1 MNRNVKYFFTLSFI
15 LFFFNS
21 QSQIAVGKWR
31 DHFCYKKATCLT
43 NAGDKIYVAGENAV
57 FSYDKTDGTI
67 ERLNKVAGFS
77 DAEIQTL
84 AYNKTNDA
92 LMIVYKNSNIDIL
105 KNNVIYNLSEIKR
118 KLISTDKTVYHIT
131 FIGNTA
137 YLSCGFGIVLID
149 TDKLEFEDTY
159 FIGQNAS
166 YIKVND
172 IAYDGMYLYAATD
185 EGLYYADFS
194 NSNLADYRNWNLVP
208 DIPNNNFKHNLVYSF
223 NNYLFANQIDTL
235 TENDTLYIKR
245 NNSWQLFE
253 GEIENLRSI
262 SSNENKIIF
271 TTKSYSKIYNT
282 SLSLERTFNLY
293 KFSGFNGEP
302 NMNFST
308 LDDNNNILVAD
319 NRIGLVFEKNGTAIY
334 AYPNGPYNNYTAK
347 AFTFNKTLITTDG
360 NNHAKGWYQ
369 PTYNIFQNEE
379 WKSYH
384 ISSDTAR
391 NFFSIAV
398 NPKDKNNLFF
408 GSWGYGIYEF
418 SNNDWSGS
426 YNQLNSTLQ
435 AIPGYSYGFIRING
449 MVFDK
454 NNNLWITNEGVG
466 EPISVKTEDDQWE
479 SFSFNGTI
487 TNDYATDIYVTDNN
501 LKWAELGESQGIIV
515 FDDNDTPLNKQD
527 DRFKIIKPTTSD
539 GKNISND
546 VTAFS
551 EDKNGN
557 IWMGTGDGVVIYY
570 NPDNAFDDDFYA
582 DRIQLTSYGKDTTEQ
597 YLISTDVITDIE
609 TDGANRKWI
618 ATQSSGA
625 FLVSENG
632 KDEILHF
639 DKYNS
644 PLISNTINDIAINPE
659 SGEIFFLTDKGI
671 MSYRG
676 EATEGDVTFGD
687 VYVFPNPVRPGYEG
701 KITVTGLAADVNV
714 KFTDIS
720 GNVVYETDA
729 LGGQAIWDGKTFDGR
744 KVSTGVYLVFCSNED
759 GSQTF
764 ITKLLFIN

>member
-1 MNRNVKYFFTLSFI
+1 MNRNIKYFFTLSFI

-21 QSQIAVGKWR
+21 QSQIAVGTWR
-31 DHFCYKKATCLT
+31 DHFSYKKTTCLAD
-43 NAGDKIYVAGENAV
+43 AGNKIYVAGENAV
-57 FSYDKTDGTI
+57 FSYDKTEGTI
-67 ERLNKVAGFS
+67 EKLNKVAGFS

-84 AYNKTNDA
+84 AYNKANDV

-172 IAYDGMYLYAATD
+172 IAYDGIYLYAATD

-208 DIPNNNFKHNLVYSF
+208 DIPNNNFKYNFVYLF
-223 NNYLFANQIDTL
+223 NNYLFANQINTT

-245 NNSWQLFE
+245 NNTWQLFE
-253 GEIENLRSI
+253 EETDNIRSI

-271 TTKSYSKIYNT
+271 TTKSYAKIYNT
-282 SLSLERTFNLY
+282 SLNLERTFDLY
-293 KFSGFNGEP
+293 KFFGFNGEP
-302 NMNFST
+302 KMNFAV
-308 LDDNNNILVAD
+308 LDENNNVLVAD
-319 NRIGLVFEKNGTAIY
+319 NRIGLVYEKNGTAIY
-334 AYPNGPYNNYTAK
+334 TYPNGTYNNYTAK
-347 AFTFNKTLITTDG
+347 AFTFNNTLITTDG

-369 PTYNIFQNEE
+369 PTYNIFKNEE

-398 NPKDKNNLFF
+398 NPKNNNNIFF

-418 SNNDWSGS
+418 LNDEWTGS

-449 MVFDK
+449 MVFDN

-466 EPISVKTEDDQWE
+466 EPISVKTENNQWE
-479 SFSFNGTI
+479 SFNFNGSI
-487 TNDYATDIYVTDNN
+487 TNDYPTDIYITDNN
-501 LKWAELGESQGIIV
+501 LKWTELGKSNGILV
-515 FDDNDTPLNKQD
+515 FDDNNTPLIKSD
-527 DRFKIIKPTTSD
+527 DRYKIIKPATNE
-539 GKNISND
+539 GEIISSD

-551 EDKNGN
+551 QDKDGN
-557 IWMGTGDGVVIYY
+557 IWMGTGEGIVIFY
-570 NPDNAFDDDFYA
+570 NADNAFEDNFYA
-582 DRIQLTSYGKDTTEQ
+582 DRVQITSYGKDTSEQ
-597 YLISTDVITDIE
+597 YLLSTDIITDIE
-609 TDGANRKWI
+609 TDGGNRKWI
-618 ATQSSGA
+618 ATQNSGA

-632 KDEILHF
+632 KNEIYHF

-644 PLISNTINDIAINPE
+644 PLISNSINDIAIIPE
-659 SGEIFFLTDKGI
+659 TGEVFFLTDKGI
-671 MSYRG
+671 MSYRA
-676 EATEGDVTFGD
+676 EATEAKETFGN
-687 VYVFPNPVRPGYEG
+687 VYVFPNPVRPEYDG
-701 KITVTGLAADVNV
+701 KITITGLAANVNV
-714 KFTDIS
+714 KITDIS
-720 GNVVYETDA
+720 GSLIYETKA
-729 LGGQAIWDGKTFDGR
+729 LGGQAIWNGKTFDGR
-744 KVSTGVYLVFCSNED
+744 KANTGVYLIFCSNDD
-759 GSQTF
+759 GSETF
-764 ITKLLFIN
+764 VSKLLIIN